1 MIMTIFVTGLL
12 MKINFYAYLKE
23 ASIMGNPVYSNIKGI
38 KMKKFSLMELLVVI
52 GILLLMMSLLLPVV
66 GPMLNRAEL
75 NKTVTTIIGQLEVG
89 HLKSLEK
96 GQVTRV
102 SFEYDPKG
110 KSLSKTDV
118 TTITGMSATTDS
130 DEFLARQSYLAN
142 REFDINNDG
151 VAGGYTN
158 RQFFW
163 MKFYLCPETF
173 INGGPKN
180 GKTEPFVKDIKDALG
195 NNLAQG
201 PFWMRRPISRVK
213 NNAGNFVPTKMNAF
227 SMRVVDEFGA
237 VYYYRPVKNDG
248 LDFGGDEKLMQIEA
262 DGTFYLIND
271 NGSILPYNLTIPDIK
286 TYAGGCNST
295 YDNSVAIYKSK
306 NGYRYTFLFG
316 AAIDAYYLG
325 KPPAEQ
331 NYDISTEWFDIFE
344 GDYVEAKSIDY
355 GNNDDEDKLIDEG
368 MSVSVEAYNQSGFA
382 PAVRIPVGVGPN
394 EISSYNIYFNSIED
408 NHLKLSREYFI
419 GGKDRKGVMLRR
431 VWGEHPTK
439 PGKVLLWS
447 FDKIITPGGNLAKA
461 NMRTSPYYFYITFDQ
476 KNGDSGMS
484 FCSSFG
490 SVQVGKL
497 YFQISDDDAK
507 FLSIVEFSDGIA
519 KEGNVTEMGFPN
531 SKAGLDAID
540 FYQGIK

>member
-1 MIMTIFVTGLL
+1 MR
-12 MKINFYAYLKE
+12 
-23 ASIMGNPVYSNIKGI
+23 S
-38 KMKKFSLMELLVVI
+38 FSLMELLVVI

-110 KSLSKTDV
+110 KGMTKSDV
-118 TTITGMSATTDS
+118 TAITGMSASTES
-130 DEFLARQSYLAN
+130 DEFIARQSYMLN
-142 REFDINNDG
+142 REFDLNNDG

-163 MKFYLCPETF
+163 IKAYLCPETF
-173 INGGPKN
+173 INGGLRN

-201 PFWMRRPISRVK
+201 PFWLRRPLSRAK
-213 NNAGNFVPTKMNAF
+213 NLAGNFVPTKMNAF
-227 SMRVVDEFGA
+227 SMRVVDEFGS
-237 VYYYRPVKNDG
+237 VFYFRPVKNDG
-248 LDFGGDEKLMQIEA
+248 LDFGGDEKLMQIDP
-262 DGTFYLIND
+262 DGTCFLIND
-271 NGSILPYNLTIPDIK
+271 NGTALQYNLSIPDIK
-286 TYAGGCNST
+286 AYTGGCNAT
-295 YDNSVAIYKSK
+295 YDNSVAVYKSR
-306 NGYRYTFLFG
+306 NGYRYTFLYG
-316 AAIDAYYLG
+316 AAVDAYYLA
-325 KPPAEQ
+325 KPTVAEQ
-331 NYDISTEWFDIFE
+331 YYDVSTEWFDNFE

-355 GNNDDEDKLIDEG
+355 GYNDDEDKLIDEG
-368 MSVSVEAYNQSGFA
+368 MSVSVEAYNQSGVA
-382 PAVRIPVGVGPN
+382 PAVRLPVGVGAN
-394 EISSYNIYFNSIED
+394 EINSYNVYFSGIED

-419 GGKDRKGVMLRR
+419 GGKDRKGSMLRR

-439 PGKVLLWS
+439 SGKVLLWS
-447 FDKIITPGGNLAKA
+447 FDKIVTPSGFLAKP
-461 NMRTSPYYFYITFDQ
+461 NMKTTPYYFYITFDQ

-497 YFQISDDDAK
+497 YFQISDDDCK
-507 FLSIVEFSDGIA
+507 FLSIIEFSDGIA
-519 KEGNVTEMGFPN
+519 KEGNAAEMGFP
-531 SKAGLDAID
+531 STKAGLDLID
-540 FYQGIK
+540 FYQGVK